1 MHKVYISE
9 FIKQVQSKG
18 NHKVQCSKFKVQS
31 KSNMREL
38 IKEIWSTS
46 KRNKLRTSLT
56 GFAVAWGIFML
67 IFLLGAGNGLINA
80 QLQQSTRFL
89 ANSMR
94 VFPGETSKAYKG
106 LKEGRSITLN
116 DRDILISNETYGQY
130 VDDVGGRLEQYNVNI
145 NYGDNYV
152 ASQSLVGV
160 APTHPKIDKTE
171 LIAGRFINEIDMKDQ
186 RKNVVLSRS
195 QAKELS
201 KDYRSLVGKNV
212 KISNLNFQVVGIYK
226 DDESRNNTEA
236 FIAYSTIK
244 TIYAKGDD
252 AGSLEFTIKNLKTQE
267 DNEQFEK
274 NYRASINNNHQA
286 APDDDRTIWLW
297 NRYMDNIQMN
307 QGIAIMQTA
316 LWIVGL
322 FTLLSGI
329 VGVSNIMLITVK
341 ERTREFGVRK
351 AIGAKPWS
359 ILKLIITESI
369 IITSFFG
376 YIGMVCGVAANEIM
390 DATIGHTTVDTG
402 LFKAAMFVNP
412 TVGLGTCIGATIA
425 IVIAGTIAGLIPAIK
440 AARIR
445 PIEALKAEE

>member
-1 MHKVYISE
+1 
-9 FIKQVQSKG
+9 
-18 NHKVQCSKFKVQS
+18 
-31 KSNMREL
+31 MREL

-116 DRDILISNETYGQY
+116 DRDILISNQTYGQY

-171 LIAGRFINEIDMKDQ
+171 MIAGRFINEIDMKEQ

-195 QAKELS
+195 QAKELC

-212 KISNLNFQVVGIYK
+212 KISNLNFQVVGISK
-226 DDESRNNTEA
+226 DDESRNNTDA
-236 FIAYSTIK
+236 FTAYSTIK

-390 DATIGHTTVDTG
+390 DATIGHTTIDTG

-412 TVGLGTCIGATIA
+412 TVGIGTCIGATIA

-445 PIEALKAEE
+445 PIEALRAE

>member
-1 MHKVYISE
+1 
-9 FIKQVQSKG
+9 
-18 NHKVQCSKFKVQS
+18 
-31 KSNMREL
+31 MREL

-116 DRDILISNETYGQY
+116 DKDILISNQTYGQY

-171 LIAGRFINEIDMKDQ
+171 MIAGRFINEIDMKDQ

-195 QAKELS
+195 QAKELC

-226 DDESRNNTEA
+226 DDESRNNTDA

-252 AGSLEFTIKNLKTQE
+252 AGSLEFTIKNLKTRE
-267 DNEQFEK
+267 DNKQFEK

-286 APDDDRTIWLW
+286 APDDERTIWLW

-412 TVGLGTCIGATIA
+412 TVGIGTCIGATIT
-425 IVIAGTIAGLIPAIK
+425 IVIAGTIAGVIPAIK

-445 PIEALKAEE
+445 PIEALRAE

>member
-1 MHKVYISE
+1 MNSSLFTLHSSLLSE
-9 FIKQVQSKG
+9 V
-18 NHKVQCSKFKVQS
+18 
-31 KSNMREL
+31 
-38 IKEIWSTS
+38 WSTS

-116 DRDILISNETYGQY
+116 DRDILISNQTYGQY

-195 QAKELS
+195 QAKELC

-226 DDESRNNTEA
+226 DDESRNNTDA

-412 TVGLGTCIGATIA
+412 TVGIGTCIGATIA

-445 PIEALKAEE
+445 PIEALRAE

>member
-1 MHKVYISE
+1 
-9 FIKQVQSKG
+9 
-18 NHKVQCSKFKVQS
+18 
-31 KSNMREL
+31 MREL

-116 DRDILISNETYGQY
+116 DKDILISNKTYGQY

-171 LIAGRFINEIDMKDQ
+171 LIAGRFINEIDMKEQ

-195 QAKELS
+195 QAKELC

-252 AGSLEFTIKNLKTQE
+252 AGSLEFTIKNLKTRE
-267 DNEQFEK
+267 DNKQFEK

-286 APDDDRTIWLW
+286 APDDERTIWLW

-359 ILKLIITESI
+359 TLKLIITESI

-412 TVGLGTCIGATIA
+412 TVGIGTCIGATIT

-445 PIEALKAEE
+445 PIEALRAE

>member
-1 MHKVYISE
+1 
-9 FIKQVQSKG
+9 
-18 NHKVQCSKFKVQS
+18 
-31 KSNMREL
+31 MREL

-116 DRDILISNETYGQY
+116 DKDILISNKTYGQY

-171 LIAGRFINEIDMKDQ
+171 LIAGRFINEIDMKEQ

-201 KDYRSLVGKNV
+201 KDYRSLVSKNV

-252 AGSLEFTIKNLKTQE
+252 AGSLEFTIKNLKTKE

-286 APDDDRTIWLW
+286 APDDEQTIWLR

-390 DATIGHTTVDTG
+390 DATIGHTTIDTG

-412 TVGLGTCIGATIA
+412 TVGLGTCIGATIT
-425 IVIAGTIAGLIPAIK
+425 IVIAGTIAGVIPAIK

-445 PIEALKAEE
+445 PIEALRAE

>member
-1 MHKVYISE
+1 
-9 FIKQVQSKG
+9 
-18 NHKVQCSKFKVQS
+18 
-31 KSNMREL
+31 MREL

-116 DRDILISNETYGQY
+116 DKDILISNKTYGQY

-171 LIAGRFINEIDMKDQ
+171 LIAGRFINEIDMKEQ

-201 KDYRSLVGKNV
+201 KDYHSLVGKNV

-445 PIEALKAEE
+445 PIEALKAE

>member
-1 MHKVYISE
+1 
-9 FIKQVQSKG
+9 
-18 NHKVQCSKFKVQS
+18 
-31 KSNMREL
+31 MREL

-116 DRDILISNETYGQY
+116 DKDILISNKTYGQY

-171 LIAGRFINEIDMKDQ
+171 LIAGRFINEIDMKEQ

-195 QAKELS
+195 QAKELC

-226 DDESRNNTEA
+226 DDESRNNTDA

-286 APDDDRTIWLW
+286 APDDERTIWLW

-412 TVGLGTCIGATIA
+412 TVGLGTCIGATIT

-445 PIEALKAEE
+445 PIEALRAE

>member
-1 MHKVYISE
+1 
-9 FIKQVQSKG
+9 
-18 NHKVQCSKFKVQS
+18 
-31 KSNMREL
+31 MREL

-116 DRDILISNETYGQY
+116 DRDILISNKTYGQY

-195 QAKELS
+195 QAKELC

-252 AGSLEFTIKNLKTQE
+252 AGSLEFTIKNLKTRE
-267 DNEQFEK
+267 DNKQFEK

-286 APDDDRTIWLW
+286 APDDERTIWLW

-412 TVGLGTCIGATIA
+412 TVGIGTCIGATIT

-445 PIEALKAEE
+445 PIEALRAE

>member
-1 MHKVYISE
+1 
-9 FIKQVQSKG
+9 
-18 NHKVQCSKFKVQS
+18 
-31 KSNMREL
+31 MREL

-116 DRDILISNETYGQY
+116 DKDILISNKTYGQY

-171 LIAGRFINEIDMKDQ
+171 LIAGRFINEIDMKEQ

-226 DDESRNNTEA
+226 DDESRNNTDA

-252 AGSLEFTIKNLKTQE
+252 AGSLEFTIKNLKTKE

-286 APDDDRTIWLW
+286 APDDERTIWLW

-445 PIEALKAEE
+445 PIEALRAE

>member
-1 MHKVYISE
+1 MHMNSSLFTLHSSLLSE
-9 FIKQVQSKG
+9 V
-18 NHKVQCSKFKVQS
+18 
-31 KSNMREL
+31 
-38 IKEIWSTS
+38 WSTS

-116 DRDILISNETYGQY
+116 DRDILISNQTYGQY

-171 LIAGRFINEIDMKDQ
+171 MIAGRFINEIDMKEQ

-195 QAKELS
+195 QAKELC

-226 DDESRNNTEA
+226 DDESRNNTDA
-236 FIAYSTIK
+236 FTAYSTVKI
-244 TIYAKGDD
+244 IYAKGDD
-252 AGSLEFTIKNLKTQE
+252 AGSLEFTIKNLKTKE
-267 DNEQFEK
+267 DNKQFEK

-286 APDDDRTIWLW
+286 APDDERTIWLW

-351 AIGAKPWS
+351 AIGAKPCS

-412 TVGLGTCIGATIA
+412 TVGIGTCIGATIT

-445 PIEALKAEE
+445 PIEALRAE

>member
-1 MHKVYISE
+1 MHMNSSLFTLHSSLLSE
-9 FIKQVQSKG
+9 V
-18 NHKVQCSKFKVQS
+18 
-31 KSNMREL
+31 
-38 IKEIWSTS
+38 WSTS

-116 DRDILISNETYGQY
+116 DRDILISNQTYGQY

-171 LIAGRFINEIDMKDQ
+171 MIAGRFINEIDMKEQ

-195 QAKELS
+195 QAKELC

-252 AGSLEFTIKNLKTQE
+252 AGSLEFTIKNLKTRE
-267 DNEQFEK
+267 DNKQFEK

-286 APDDDRTIWLW
+286 APDDERTIWLW

-412 TVGLGTCIGATIA
+412 TVGLGTCIGATIT

-445 PIEALKAEE
+445 PIEALRAE

>member
-1 MHKVYISE
+1 
-9 FIKQVQSKG
+9 
-18 NHKVQCSKFKVQS
+18 
-31 KSNMREL
+31 MREL

-116 DRDILISNETYGQY
+116 DKDILISNKTYGQY

-252 AGSLEFTIKNLKTQE
+252 AGSLEFTIKNLKTKE

-286 APDDDRTIWLW
+286 APDDERTIWLW

-390 DATIGHTTVDTG
+390 DATIGHTTIDTG

-412 TVGLGTCIGATIA
+412 TVGISTCIGATIT

-445 PIEALKAEE
+445 PIEALRAE

>member
-1 MHKVYISE
+1 
-9 FIKQVQSKG
+9 
-18 NHKVQCSKFKVQS
+18 
-31 KSNMREL
+31 MREL

-116 DRDILISNETYGQY
+116 DKDILISNKTYGQY

-145 NYGDNYV
+145 NYSDNYV

-171 LIAGRFINEIDMKDQ
+171 LIAGRFINEIDMKEQ

-195 QAKELS
+195 QAKELC

-236 FIAYSTIK
+236 FIAYSTVKI
-244 TIYAKGDD
+244 IYAKGDD
-252 AGSLEFTIKNLKTQE
+252 AGSLEFTIKNLKTRE
-267 DNEQFEK
+267 DNKQFEK

-286 APDDDRTIWLW
+286 APDDERTIWLW

-412 TVGLGTCIGATIA
+412 TVGLGTCIGATIT
-425 IVIAGTIAGLIPAIK
+425 IVIAGTIAGVIPAIK

-445 PIEALKAEE
+445 PIEALRAE

>member
-1 MHKVYISE
+1 
-9 FIKQVQSKG
+9 
-18 NHKVQCSKFKVQS
+18 
-31 KSNMREL
+31 MREL

-116 DRDILISNETYGQY
+116 DKDILISNQTYGQY

-226 DDESRNNTEA
+226 DDESRNNTDA

-267 DNEQFEK
+267 DNEKFEK

-445 PIEALKAEE
+445 PIEALRAE

>member
-1 MHKVYISE
+1 
-9 FIKQVQSKG
+9 
-18 NHKVQCSKFKVQS
+18 
-31 KSNMREL
+31 MREL

-116 DRDILISNETYGQY
+116 DKDILISNKTYGQY

-145 NYGDNYV
+145 NYGDNYM

-171 LIAGRFINEIDMKDQ
+171 LIAGRFINEIDMKEQ

-201 KDYRSLVGKNV
+201 KDYRSLVSKNV

-286 APDDDRTIWLW
+286 APDDERTIWLW

-390 DATIGHTTVDTG
+390 DATIGHTTIDTG

-412 TVGLGTCIGATIA
+412 TVGIGTCIGATIT

-445 PIEALKAEE
+445 PIEALRAE

>member
-1 MHKVYISE
+1 
-9 FIKQVQSKG
+9 
-18 NHKVQCSKFKVQS
+18 
-31 KSNMREL
+31 MREL

-116 DRDILISNETYGQY
+116 DRDILISNQTYGQY

-195 QAKELS
+195 QAKELC

-226 DDESRNNTEA
+226 DDESRNNTDA

-412 TVGLGTCIGATIA
+412 TVGIGTCIGATIA

-445 PIEALKAEE
+445 PIEALRAE

>member
-1 MHKVYISE
+1 MHMNSSLFTLHSSLLSE
-9 FIKQVQSKG
+9 V
-18 NHKVQCSKFKVQS
+18 
-31 KSNMREL
+31 
-38 IKEIWSTS
+38 WSTS

-116 DRDILISNETYGQY
+116 DRDILISNQTYGQY

-195 QAKELS
+195 QAKELC

-307 QGIAIMQTA
+307 QGIGIMQTA

-390 DATIGHTTVDTG
+390 DATIGHTTIDTG

-412 TVGLGTCIGATIA
+412 TVGLGTCIGATIT

-445 PIEALKAEE
+445 PIKALRAE

>member
-1 MHKVYISE
+1 
-9 FIKQVQSKG
+9 
-18 NHKVQCSKFKVQS
+18 
-31 KSNMREL
+31 MREL

-116 DRDILISNETYGQY
+116 DRDILISNQTYGQY

-171 LIAGRFINEIDMKDQ
+171 LIAGRFINEIDMKEQ

-195 QAKELS
+195 QAKELC

-267 DNEQFEK
+267 DNEKFEK

-286 APDDDRTIWLW
+286 APDDERTIWLW

-445 PIEALKAEE
+445 PIEALRAE

>member
-1 MHKVYISE
+1 
-9 FIKQVQSKG
+9 
-18 NHKVQCSKFKVQS
+18 
-31 KSNMREL
+31 MREL

-116 DRDILISNETYGQY
+116 DRDILISNQTYGQY

-195 QAKELS
+195 QAKELC

-226 DDESRNNTEA
+226 DDESRNNTDA

-252 AGSLEFTIKNLKTQE
+252 AGSLEFTIKNLKTKE

-390 DATIGHTTVDTG
+390 DATIGHTTIDTG

-412 TVGLGTCIGATIA
+412 TVGIGTCIGATIA

-445 PIEALKAEE
+445 PIEALRAE

>member
-1 MHKVYISE
+1 
-9 FIKQVQSKG
+9 
-18 NHKVQCSKFKVQS
+18 
-31 KSNMREL
+31 MREL

-171 LIAGRFINEIDMKDQ
+171 LITGRFINEIDMKDQ

-195 QAKELS
+195 QAKELC

-226 DDESRNNTEA
+226 DDESRNNTDA

-412 TVGLGTCIGATIA
+412 TVGIGTCIGATIA

-445 PIEALKAEE
+445 PIEALRAE

>member
-1 MHKVYISE
+1 MNSSLFTLHSSLLSE
-9 FIKQVQSKG
+9 V
-18 NHKVQCSKFKVQS
+18 
-31 KSNMREL
+31 
-38 IKEIWSTS
+38 WSTS

-116 DRDILISNETYGQY
+116 DKDILISNKTYGQY

-171 LIAGRFINEIDMKDQ
+171 LIDGRFINEIDMKEQ

-195 QAKELS
+195 QAKELC

-402 LFKAAMFVNP
+402 LFKATMFVNP
-412 TVGLGTCIGATIA
+412 TVGIGTCIGATIA

-445 PIEALKAEE
+445 PIEALRAE

>member
-1 MHKVYISE
+1 
-9 FIKQVQSKG
+9 
-18 NHKVQCSKFKVQS
+18 
-31 KSNMREL
+31 MREL

-116 DRDILISNETYGQY
+116 DKDILISNKTYGQY

-171 LIAGRFINEIDMKDQ
+171 LIAGRFINEIDMKEQ

-195 QAKELS
+195 QAKELC

-236 FIAYSTIK
+236 FIAYSTVKI
-244 TIYAKGDD
+244 IYAKGDD
-252 AGSLEFTIKNLKTQE
+252 AGSLEFTIKNLKTRE
-267 DNEQFEK
+267 DNKQFEK

-286 APDDDRTIWLW
+286 APDDERTIWLW

-412 TVGLGTCIGATIA
+412 TVGIGTCIGATIT
-425 IVIAGTIAGLIPAIK
+425 IVIAGTIAGVIPAIK

-445 PIEALKAEE
+445 PIEALRAE

>member
-1 MHKVYISE
+1 
-9 FIKQVQSKG
+9 
-18 NHKVQCSKFKVQS
+18 
-31 KSNMREL
+31 MREL

-46 KRNKLRTSLT
+46 KHNKLRTSLT

-116 DRDILISNETYGQY
+116 DKDILISNKTYGQY

-171 LIAGRFINEIDMKDQ
+171 MIAGRFINEIDMKEQ

-252 AGSLEFTIKNLKTQE
+252 AGSLEFTIKNLKTRE
-267 DNEQFEK
+267 DNKQFEK

-286 APDDDRTIWLW
+286 APDDERTIWLW

-412 TVGLGTCIGATIA
+412 TVGIGTCIGATIT

-445 PIEALKAEE
+445 PIEALRAE

>member
-1 MHKVYISE
+1 
-9 FIKQVQSKG
+9 
-18 NHKVQCSKFKVQS
+18 
-31 KSNMREL
+31 MREL

-116 DRDILISNETYGQY
+116 DKDILISNKTYGQY

-171 LIAGRFINEIDMKDQ
+171 LIAGRFINEIDMKEQ

-195 QAKELS
+195 QAKELC

-267 DNEQFEK
+267 DNEKFEK

-286 APDDDRTIWLW
+286 APDDDRTVWLW

-412 TVGLGTCIGATIA
+412 TVGIGTCIGATIT

-445 PIEALKAEE
+445 PIEALRAE

>member
-1 MHKVYISE
+1 
-9 FIKQVQSKG
+9 
-18 NHKVQCSKFKVQS
+18 
-31 KSNMREL
+31 MREL

-46 KRNKLRTSLT
+46 KHNKLRTSLT

-116 DRDILISNETYGQY
+116 DKDILISNKTYGQY

-171 LIAGRFINEIDMKDQ
+171 LIAGRFINEIDMKEQ

-201 KDYRSLVGKNV
+201 KDYRSLVSKNV

-252 AGSLEFTIKNLKTQE
+252 AGSLEFTIKNLKTKE
-267 DNEQFEK
+267 DNKQFEK

-286 APDDDRTIWLW
+286 APDDERTIWLW

-390 DATIGHTTVDTG
+390 DATIGHTTIDTG

-412 TVGLGTCIGATIA
+412 TVGIGTCIGATIT

-445 PIEALKAEE
+445 PIEALRAE